1 MYAHRF
7 IFLACIQSTLRKSK
21 AERKAERRLQVRTIR
36 ESLNQLQGAHIQPP
50 PRDQRL
56 VIAYGDADLRGTM
69 KGSGPLPTKVR
80 NAWLG
85 KRE

>member
-1 MYAHRF
+1 M
-7 IFLACIQSTLRKSK
+7 
-21 AERKAERRLQVRTIR
+21 RTIR

-69 KGSGPLPTKVR
+69 NGNGPLPTKVR